1 MANQPMKVVLTS
13 PYFGSAF
20 QIAIL
25 EHFKKLINPENLSFR
40 SSSVE
45 VDKQFGI
52 LEKIL
57 TENKPT
63 VLIAISMSPAPEIVT
78 LYRENN
84 VPIILLDEEA
94 EGASTLATDNYA
106 GGHIATEHLI
116 SKGRKTIAIVNGR
129 VQAMANYAGNYCARL
144 RLQGFTEAL
153 KLHGLSVPAGCE
165 IEVPNFSREDG
176 VAAMPKLIDA
186 GVDAIFCA
194 AADNCALGLLSVA
207 RERKVR
213 IPEDIA
219 IIGFDDLPIAK
230 SANPGLTTIKQPMD
244 DIVEAAFHMATAERE
259 EILQKPK
266 KILFRPELI
275 VREST

>member
-1 MANQPMKVVLTS
+1 MTSQAMKIVLTS

-25 EHFKKLINPENLSFR
+25 EHFKKLVSPENLSFR
-40 SSSVE
+40 SSTVE

-78 LYRENN
+78 LYKENN

-94 EGASTLATDNYA
+94 EGASTLATDNDA

-116 SKGRKTIAIVNGR
+116 SKGRKKIAIVNGR

-144 RLQGFTEAL
+144 RLHGFQEAL
-153 KLHGLSVPAGCE
+153 KFHGLSVPVGCE
-165 IEVPNFSREDG
+165 IEVPNYSREDG

-186 GVDAIFCA
+186 GIDAIFCA
-194 AADNCALGLLSVA
+194 AADNCAMGLLSVA
-207 RERKVR
+207 RDRKVR

-219 IIGFDDLPIAK
+219 IVGFDDLPIAK
-230 SANPGLTTIKQPMD
+230 SSTPGLTTIRQPMD
-244 DIVEAAFHMATAERE
+244 EIVEAAYYMATAERE
-259 EILQKPK
+259 EILQRPK
-266 KILFRPELI
+266 KILFKPELI
-275 VREST
+275 VRQST

>member
-1 MANQPMKVVLTS
+1 
-13 PYFGSAF
+13 
-20 QIAIL
+20 
-25 EHFKKLINPENLSFR
+25 
-40 SSSVE
+40 
-45 VDKQFGI
+45 
-52 LEKIL
+52 
-57 TENKPT
+57 
-63 VLIAISMSPAPEIVT
+63 
-78 LYRENN
+78 
-84 VPIILLDEEA
+84 
-94 EGASTLATDNYA
+94 
-106 GGHIATEHLI
+106 
-116 SKGRKTIAIVNGR
+116 
-129 VQAMANYAGNYCARL
+129 
-144 RLQGFTEAL
+144 
-153 KLHGLSVPAGCE
+153 
-165 IEVPNFSREDG
+165 VPNFSREDG